1 MQKYPR
7 FRYTIRCKKDY
18 LEHTLIVRK
27 LVVGPYASNCY
38 IVGSEETKEGMI
50 IDPGADAKEIL
61 RAVAKLGLT
70 IKLIVLT
77 HRHPDHVGAAAPV
90 KKATGAPVAVHAE
103 CAKYLPQSSSYL
115 YEPPFE
121 AAPYPDRI
129 LKEDDSIDVGG
140 LHFTVLHTPGHTP
153 CGISIYGEG
162 HVFTGDTLFNYGI
175 GRYDLIDGDYH
186 QLINGI
192 KTKLLTLP
200 PETIVHPG
208 HGPDSTISTEKRA
221 NPFLK

>member
-1 MQKYPR
+1 
-7 FRYTIRCKKDY
+7 
-18 LEHTLIVRK
+18 LIVRK

-38 IVGSEETKEGMI
+38 IVGSESTKEGMI
-50 IDPGADAKEIL
+50 IDPGAEDKEIL
-61 RAVAKLGLT
+61 RTVEKLGLK

-77 HRHPDHVGAAAPV
+77 HRHPDHVGAAAQV
-90 KKATGAPVAVHAE
+90 KKATGAEVAAHEE
-103 CAKYLPQSSSYL
+103 CARYLPQSPSYI
-115 YEPPFE
+115 YETPYE
-121 AAPYPDRI
+121 GAPKPERI
-129 LKEDDSIDVGG
+129 LKDGDSINIGD
-140 LHFTVLHTPGHTP
+140 LHFKVLHTPGHTP
-153 CGISIYGEG
+153 CGISIEGEG

-175 GRYDLIDGDYH
+175 GRYDLIDGDYD

-192 KTKLLTLP
+192 RNKLFTLP